1 MMGKR
6 CGFDETPAGRRGQT
20 KVTLTSVRDP
30 INHELDAA
38 HSILISL
45 ELRYD
50 GGHVNMSTFRSFLPS
65 R

>member
-45 ELRYD
+45 ILISLVGR
-50 GGHVNMSTFRSFLPS
+50 
-65 R
+65 